1 MQGTTTST
9 IHGQLEEEERQIQ
22 YQIAEEEMA
31 LQPPSFTNV
40 HNQHIANLEEI
51 DNQSKSKSASG
62 PSTPIIAT
70 RDLLPRKG
78 NSMDKLSSTLKSLKF
93 GSGSQDKSEERDVV
107 CNKAPSSLQLEQMH
121 LIDGENTVK
130 FITSITK
137 QVAVAKLY
145 LWDQNVKL
153 IISDIDGTITKTDKR
168 GLFFYK
174 LGYDWTHDNVVNL
187 YNMIAKNGYRF
198 VYLTARSV
206 KVQSATRTYLEKI
219 DVPDNP
225 IFCAPHNLLSCVTTE
240 FWKTTAEGKMLH
252 LNELRA
258 LFLKNP
264 FMAGFGNRL
273 HDHVCY
279 NEIGISP
286 ERIYIVNKHSEVS
299 VNGQKKTKYDTLI
312 QVCSTLFPSVP
323 TNA

>member
-1 MQGTTTST
+1 
-9 IHGQLEEEERQIQ
+9 
-22 YQIAEEEMA
+22 
-31 LQPPSFTNV
+31 
-40 HNQHIANLEEI
+40 
-51 DNQSKSKSASG
+51 
-62 PSTPIIAT
+62 
-70 RDLLPRKG
+70 
-78 NSMDKLSSTLKSLKF
+78 
-93 GSGSQDKSEERDVV
+93 
-107 CNKAPSSLQLEQMH
+107 
-121 LIDGENTVK
+121 
-130 FITSITK
+130 
-137 QVAVAKLY
+137 
-145 LWDQNVKL
+145 
-153 IISDIDGTITKTDKR
+153 
-168 GLFFYK
+168 
-174 LGYDWTHDNVVNL
+174 
-187 YNMIAKNGYRF
+187 MIAKNGYRF

>member
-1 MQGTTTST
+1 
-9 IHGQLEEEERQIQ
+9 
-22 YQIAEEEMA
+22 
-31 LQPPSFTNV
+31 
-40 HNQHIANLEEI
+40 
-51 DNQSKSKSASG
+51 
-62 PSTPIIAT
+62 
-70 RDLLPRKG
+70 
-78 NSMDKLSSTLKSLKF
+78 MDKLSSTLKSLKF

-187 YNMIAKNGYRF
+187 YKMIAKNGYRF

-299 VNGQKKTKYDTLI
+299 VNGQKTKYDTLI

>member
-1 MQGTTTST
+1 MSAVDIVAVKQNDGSIKSTSFYVLFSSRKSEEMVYLEINGHVIPNVTMIANETGELFFSDDNEEKRPSLTINETELANMQGTTTST

-168 GLFFYK
+168 GLFFI
-174 LGYDWTHDNVVNL
+174 N
-187 YNMIAKNGYRF
+187 
-198 VYLTARSV
+198 S
-206 KVQSATRTYLEKI
+206 
-219 DVPDNP
+219 
-225 IFCAPHNLLSCVTTE
+225 VTT
-240 FWKTTAEGKMLH
+240 GLMI
-252 LNELRA
+252 
-258 LFLKNP
+258 
-264 FMAGFGNRL
+264 M
-273 HDHVCY
+273 
-279 NEIGISP
+279 
-286 ERIYIVNKHSEVS
+286 
-299 VNGQKKTKYDTLI
+299 
-312 QVCSTLFPSVP
+312 
-323 TNA
+323 